1 MLKVDYSFVVTIK
14 LLFTENIKHLLVYGH
29 ILHNLQ
35 NYKRN
40 VPQLKHYVTNEIIFH
55 WKYTKT

>member
-55 WKYTKT
+55 